1 VTKALPVNVLG
12 AGGHAK
18 VVINALQALDANIL
32 GITDPDSETHGKS
45 ILGVTV
51 LGGDKV
57 VFEHAFDSVIL
68 VNGVGST
75 NVSDHRKSIYQ
86 RFLDAGYSFR
96 TVVHLSAVIGNDTE
110 ISDGAVVMAGVVIQ
124 PGCRIGA
131 NSIINT
137 RASVDH
143 DCVIGAHTHIA
154 PGAVL
159 GGGISVGEG
168 CHIGAGATVVQSI
181 KIGDSALIA
190 AGATVISDVP
200 AKGRVAGVP
209 ARDM

>member
-1 VTKALPVNVLG
+1 MGTLPVNVLG

-18 VVINALQALDANIL
+18 VVINALQALGTNIL
-32 GITDPDSETHGKS
+32 GITDPNPETHGKI

-51 LGGDKV
+51 LGGDDA

-75 NVSDHRKSIYQ
+75 IVSDHRKIIYQ
-86 RFLDAGYSFR
+86 RFLDAGYTFR
-96 TVVHLSAVIGNDTE
+96 TVVHPSTVIGGDTE
-110 ISDGAVVMAGVVIQ
+110 ISGGSVVMAGVVIQ

-137 RASVDH
+137 RASIDH

-154 PGAVL
+154 PGVVL
-159 GGGISVGEG
+159 GGEISVGEG

-181 KIGDSALIA
+181 NIGDGALIA
-190 AGATVISDVP
+190 AGATVVSDVP
-200 AKGRVAGVP
+200 TNGRVAGVP